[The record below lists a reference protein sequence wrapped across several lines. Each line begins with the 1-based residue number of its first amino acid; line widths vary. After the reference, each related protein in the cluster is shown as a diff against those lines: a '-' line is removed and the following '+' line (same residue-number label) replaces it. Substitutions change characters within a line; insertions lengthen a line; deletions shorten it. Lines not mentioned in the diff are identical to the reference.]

1 MVPVNFNIWGN
12 NGFDELREF
21 NRNQET
27 FVIIH
32 GYQSTGGNVGNEFKP
47 EDWMRDMA
55 QALRE
60 QNSTANANIIVV
72 DWQDGAN
79 PDRGLINSILDN
91 AALGGASGN
100 LVAGPPGAAVGTAG
114 GAVTGGLTNYQK
126 AANNTREV
134 GSKIADKL
142 IEEGAESDKIT
153 LIGHSLGAHTSGF
166 AAADY
171 QNKTGKKINRIIGL
185 DPAGLEFQGKSIEE
199 RLDSTDAERVVNI
212 HTSTTFGFSQRSYL
226 NDFLG
231 VTDDRIG
238 DLDVFVNPYK
248 LFQPGVGV
256 LGAVNNHGYATKI
269 YTDLIKGNNIPQ
281 ENGQELNL
289 DKLDTA
295 TGTFDIDTLNAIFI
309 GSTSGEFSNGS
320 NRLSLGTPAFESF
333 LEFDGNDINTRT
345 NELFKL
351 GDLTYR
357 NGFTNFGSEPKGDL
371 PFDLN
376 VSLMKPVE
384 KSTPFKFN
392 FNNEATRNETG
403 DPVRD
408 GDILT
413 FSGAGLTSDTIK
425 ALGTDY
431 TLDLFG
437 FSEDDGITQ
446 VGRFNSPENSTA
458 NASLFGKITV
468 AESRIIPPL
477 LFNNIRSG
485 TVKGVKGLGNF
496 LKRSNPFSQAEIQGS
511 LRINGLA
518 NGRIQS
524 EQNFDPEPFI
534 ITEDMAVE
542 FPGGV
547 EGLEI
552 GEQIFG
558 SPLDDV
564 IKGLAGTD
572 FLTGSR
578 GIDYILGGPDSDQV
592 YGGKETDI
600 LNGNENDDFVSGD
613 IGDDLIRGGKNN
625 DTLDGGP
632 GNDVLIG
639 DIGTD
644 RLTGG
649 TDADVFI
656 LRTDT
661 GEEKTDPTEADWILD
676 FNAAEGDRIGINGG
690 VPLEVLTFE
699 SADVNQDGTADTV
712 IKYTE
717 TNEVFGTYTN
727 IFGVVINISPDIVQN
742 SSFTVSIEEPL
753 LNIG

>member
-1 MVPVNFNIWGN
+1 MVQVNFNTWGN
-12 NGFDELREF
+12 NAFDQLRPF
-21 NRNQET
+21 DSNQET
-27 FVIIH
+27 FVITH
-32 GYQSTGGNVGNEFKP
+32 GYQNSGGNESNNFTP
-47 EDWMRDMA
+47 EEWMSNMA

-60 QNSTANANIIVV
+60 KNPNANVIVV

-79 PDRGLINSILDN
+79 PDGGLINE
-91 AALGGASGN
+91 ALT
-100 LVAGPPGAAVGTAG
+100 GAAVGVAGGTLVAGLPGAIAAGTAG
-114 GAVTGGLTNYQK
+114 AATGGLTNYQK

-134 GSKIADKL
+134 GGKIADKL
-142 IEEGAESDKIT
+142 IELKVDPEKTT

-166 AAADY
+166 AGTEY
-171 QNKTGKKINRIIGL
+171 QNKTGQKINRITGL
-185 DPAGLEFQGKSIEE
+185 DPAGPGFADKSPEE
-199 RLDSTDAERVVNI
+199 RLDLTDAERVVNI
-212 HTSTTFGFSQRSYL
+212 HTSNTFGFSQRNFV

-231 VTDDRIG
+231 KTDDRIG
-238 DLDVFVNPYK
+238 DLDVFLNPNK
-248 LFQPGVGV
+248 LFQPGVGTV
-256 LGAVNNHGYATKI
+256 GAINNHGYATEI

-281 ENGQELNL
+281 ENGQEFNLNS
-289 DKLDTA
+289 LDTA
-295 TGTFDIDTLNAIFI
+295 TGTLDIDTLNAIFI
-309 GSTSGEFSNGS
+309 GLTSGKFDNGS
-320 NRLSLGTPAFESF
+320 NSLSLGTPAFESF
-333 LEFDGNDINTRT
+333 VQFDGTDFRTRT
-345 NELFKL
+345 NDLFRL

-357 NGFTNFGSEPKGDL
+357 NGETDFGSEPKGDL

-376 VSLMKPVE
+376 VSLTKPIIDS
-384 KSTPFKFN
+384 KPFRFF
-392 FNNEATRNETG
+392 FNNEATLNETG
-403 DPVRD
+403 DPVLD

-413 FSGAGLTSDTIK
+413 FSGAGLTSDTIE
-425 ALGTDY
+425 ALGTEY

-437 FSEDDGITQ
+437 FSEDNGFTQ

-468 AESRIIPPL
+468 AQSRIIPPL
-477 LFNNIRSG
+477 LFDNIRS
-485 TVKGVKGLGNF
+485 VAAKGVKGIGNV
-496 LKRSNPFSQAEIQGS
+496 LKRFNPFSQSEIKGS
-511 LRINGLA
+511 IGISLLA
-518 NGRIQS
+518 NGTIQS
-524 EQNFDPEPFI
+524 EQNLEPEPFV

-552 GEQIFG
+552 GEQILG
-558 SPLDDV
+558 SPIDDV

-600 LNGNENDDFVSGD
+600 LNGNQNDDFVSGD

-649 TDADVFI
+649 TDVDVFI

-690 VPLEVLTFE
+690 VPLEVLTLE

-717 TNEVFGTYTN
+717 TNDIFGTYTN
-727 IFGVVINISPDIVQN
+727 IFGVAINISPDIVQN
-742 SSFTVSIEEPL
+742 SYFAVSVEEPL

>member
-1 MVPVNFNIWGN
+1 
-12 NGFDELREF
+12 
-21 NRNQET
+21 
-27 FVIIH
+27 
-32 GYQSTGGNVGNEFKP
+32 
-47 EDWMRDMA
+47 MA
-55 QALRE
+55 KALHERALRE
-60 QNSTANANIIVV
+60 GNPAPNIIVV
-72 DWQDGAN
+72 DWENGAKPDG
-79 PDRGLINSILDN
+79 GLLGEALEG
-91 AALGGASGN
+91 AALGGTGGT
-100 LVAGPPGAAVGTAG
+100 LVAGLPGAAVGVVG
-114 GAVTGGLTNYQK
+114 GAVIGGLTNYQK

-134 GSKIADKL
+134 GGKIADKL
-142 IEEGAESDKIT
+142 IELGVEPEKTT
-153 LIGHSLGAHTSGF
+153 LIGHSLGAHVSGF
-166 AAADY
+166 AGAEY
-171 QNKTGKKINRIIGL
+171 QNKNETGKKINRITGL
-185 DPAGLEFQGKSIEE
+185 DPAGPEFADKSQEE

-212 HTSTTFGFSQRSYL
+212 HTSNTFGFSQRNFV

-231 VTDDRIG
+231 KTDDRIG
-238 DLDVFVNPYK
+238 DLDVFLNPNK
-248 LFQPGVGV
+248 QFQPGSKD
-256 LGAVNNHGYATKI
+256 AVSNHGYATEI

-289 DKLDTA
+289 DRLDTA
-295 TGTFDIDTLNAIFI
+295 TGTLDIDTLNAIFI
-309 GSTSGEFSNGS
+309 GLTSGQFDNGS
-320 NRLSLGTPAFESF
+320 NSLSLGTPAFESF
-333 LEFDGNDINTRT
+333 VQFDGTDFRTRT
-345 NELFKL
+345 NDLFRL

-357 NGFTNFGSEPKGDL
+357 NGETDFGSEPKGDL

-376 VSLMKPVE
+376 VSLTKPISGSGV
-384 KSTPFKFN
+384 FKFD

-403 DPVRD
+403 DPVLD

-413 FSGAGLTSDTIK
+413 FSGARLTLDKIE

-431 TLDLFG
+431 TLDMFG
-437 FSEDDGITQ
+437 FSEDNGFTQ
-446 VGRFNSPENSTA
+446 VSRFNSPENSTA

-468 AESRIIPPL
+468 AQSRIIPPL
-477 LFNNIRSG
+477 LFDNIRS
-485 TVKGVKGLGNF
+485 VAAKGVKGIGNV
-496 LKRSNPFSQAEIQGS
+496 LKRFNPFSQSEIKGS
-511 LRINGLA
+511 PSINLLA
-518 NGRIQS
+518 DGTIQA
-524 EQNFDPEPFI
+524 EQNLDPEPFVI
-534 ITEDMAVE
+534 NEDMAVE

-564 IKGLAGTD
+564 IKGIAGTD

-578 GIDYILGGPDSDQV
+578 GIDYILGGVDNDQV

-600 LNGNENDDFVSGD
+600 LNGNQNDDFVSGD

-625 DTLDGGP
+625 DTLDGGS

-649 TDADVFI
+649 TDADIFI

-690 VPLEVLTFE
+690 VPLEVLTLE

-727 IFGVVINISPDIVQN
+727 IFGVAINTSPDIVQN

-753 LNIG
+753 MNIG